1 MKELYAEQNLTGT
14 VESAATADFN
24 IGKLADH
31 RSIAVAREFG
41 IDLRHHRARQLTV
54 ADFERF
60 DYIYG
65 MDAQNLARIMNL
77 APDNISKQK
86 VSLLADDT
94 EIADPYSKDISA
106 FRETY
111 YLLKTH
117 CQNRLLLHPQ
127 LKK

>member
-1 MKELYAEQNLTGT
+1 MKDLYAERNLTGT

-24 IGKLADH
+24 IGRPADH

-41 IDLRHHRARQLTV
+41 LDLGQHRARQLTV

-65 MDAQNLARIMNL
+65 MDAQNLARIMKL
-77 APDNISKQK
+77 APNEVSKQK
-86 VSLLADDT
+86 VSLLADNT

-111 YLLKTH
+111 HLLKTH

-127 LKK
+127 LRK